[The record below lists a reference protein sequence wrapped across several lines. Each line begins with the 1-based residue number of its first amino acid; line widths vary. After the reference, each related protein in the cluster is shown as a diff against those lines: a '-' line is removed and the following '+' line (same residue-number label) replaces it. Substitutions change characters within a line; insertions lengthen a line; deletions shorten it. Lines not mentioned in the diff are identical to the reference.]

1 MKAIIYTSNIG
12 STAEYAQLLGKELNL
27 PVHSLQKAKNKVP
40 AGSEIIY
47 LGWIMAGGIKGYKKA
62 AKLYKVCVVCGVGMG
77 QTGTHEEYKS
87 WNIDVCYCSP
97 LIRAVET
104 AQIVLKNRGIPII
117 TDERLVEMSF
127 GDYEGIENSFKI
139 PDCPINLIFRKP
151 EEYIESIGGA
161 ETFAELFAR
170 TGSFLKEVIEPQ
182 LQEGKDI
189 LIVGH
194 GAMNSSIICQVKNK
208 PIEEFW
214 SAGLEQCKILQ
225 L

>member
-1 MKAIIYTSNIG
+1 MKKFTKKLVASML
-12 STAEYAQLLGKELNL
+12 STAMLMGMSLTAFAANSQTQGISVNGYSGPGRQITNTWSVAENGLLNDSETFDFALEYTGSDAIGTNASST
-27 PVHSLQKAKNKVP
+27 PTFN
-40 AGSEIIY
+40 GSE
-47 LGWIMAGGIKGYKKA
+47 MTQNNATK
-62 AKLYKVCVVCGVGMG
+62 
-77 QTGTHEEYKS
+77 
-87 WNIDVCYCSP
+87 
-97 LIRAVET
+97 T